1 MFVIIIA
8 TKGAADPQVGTT
20 GSDGSLGGTIGGA
33 VGGII
38 GVAVAVVVVV
48 VVIRRRQK

>member
-1 MFVIIIA
+1 MFLLLA
-8 TKGAADPQVGTT
+8 TKGTANPQVGTT

-38 GVAVAVVVVV
+38 GVAVVVVVV
-48 VVIRRRQK
+48 VVVVRRQRK